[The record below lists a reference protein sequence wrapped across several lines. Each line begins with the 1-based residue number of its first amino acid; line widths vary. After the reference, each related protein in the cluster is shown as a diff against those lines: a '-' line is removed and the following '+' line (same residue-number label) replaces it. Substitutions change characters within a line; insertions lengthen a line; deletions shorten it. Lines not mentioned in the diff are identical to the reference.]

1 MNNISNNKIVK
12 NVLITGGA
20 GYIGSHVT
28 ETLLK
33 KNKKVFLVDN
43 LSTGHKKLINKK
55 AKFFK
60 LDIANKRGIKKIIE
74 KYKIDSIIHLAAH
87 LIIGEG
93 QKKPKKYYKNNV
105 LGTKK
110 LLEACKNSTV
120 KNFIF
125 SSTAAIY
132 KEGQYKVSENSIIK
146 PKSVYGKT
154 KIKAERLIMS
164 YAKKNKINYGILRY
178 FNIAGASPSGK
189 IGLINKKSDH
199 LFKNFSSEIMKKR
212 PKLKIYGSDYNT
224 TDGSCIR
231 DFIHVS
237 DIAQIHYLILEKI
250 NKLKISKILNC
261 GYNKGASVLK
271 VAKEFKKQSSKKVS
285 IVFTKRRKDD
295 LIKIIAT
302 NNKLKNFVKWT
313 PKFDNLSKI
322 VKSCII
328 WERKI
333 RLDEKL

>member
-1 MNNISNNKIVK
+1 MNNNSNNKIVK

-60 LDIANKRGIKKIIE
+60 LDIANKHGIKKIIE

-110 LLEACKNSTV
+110 LMEACKNSTV

-132 KEGQYKVSENSIIK
+132 KEGQYKVSENSMIK

-154 KIKAERLIMS
+154 KIKAENLIINF
-164 YAKKNKINYGILRY
+164 AKKNKINYGILRY

-212 PKLKIYGSDYNT
+212 PKLKIYGSDYKT
-224 TDGSCIR
+224 RDGSCIR

-261 GYNKGASVLK
+261 GYNKGISVLE
-271 VAKEFKKQSSKKVS
+271 VAKEFKKQSSKKVN
-285 IVFTKRRKDD
+285 IIFTKRRKDD
-295 LIKIIAT
+295 LIKIIAS
-302 NNKLKNFVKWT
+302 NKKLKNFVKWR

-333 RLDEKL
+333 R

>member
-1 MNNISNNKIVK
+1 MVNNI
-12 NVLITGGA
+12 LITGGA

-28 ETLLK
+28 EILLK
-33 KNKKVFLVDN
+33 KNKKVFLIDN
-43 LSTGHKKLINKK
+43 LSTGHRKLINLK

-60 LDIANKRGIKKIIE
+60 IDINNKKKVKKIIE
-74 KYKIDSIIHLAAH
+74 KYKIDSIIHLAAN

-93 QKKPKKYYKNNV
+93 QRKPKKYYKNNV

-110 LLEACKNSTV
+110 LLEACKNTTV

-132 KEGQYKVSENSIIK
+132 KEGQYKVSESSIKK

-154 KIKAERLIMS
+154 KIKAEKIITS
-164 YAKKNKINYGILRY
+164 FAKKNNINYGILRY
-178 FNIAGASPSGK
+178 FNIAGSSPSGK

-199 LFKNFSSEIMKKR
+199 LFKNFSIEIMKKK

-224 TDGSCIR
+224 KDGSCIR

-237 DIAQIHYLILEKI
+237 DIAEIHYLILEKI
-250 NKLKISKILNC
+250 DKLNISKILNC
-261 GYNKGASVLK
+261 GYNKGTSVIE
-271 VAKEFKKQSSKKVS
+271 VAKEFKKQSSKKVE
-285 IVFTKRRKDD
+285 IIFAKRRNND
-295 LIKIIAT
+295 LIKIIAS
-302 NNKLKNFVKWT
+302 NNKLKNFINWK
-313 PKFDNLSKI
+313 PKFNNLRKI

-328 WERKI
+328 WEK
-333 RLDEKL
+333 KLN

>member
-1 MNNISNNKIVK
+1 MNNNSINKIVK

-60 LDIANKRGIKKIIE
+60 LDIANKHGIKKIIE

-110 LLEACKNSTV
+110 LMEACKNSTV

-132 KEGQYKVSENSIIK
+132 KEGQYKVSENSMIK

-154 KIKAERLIMS
+154 KIKAENLIINF
-164 YAKKNKINYGILRY
+164 AKKNKINYGILRY

-212 PKLKIYGSDYNT
+212 PKLKIYGSDYKT
-224 TDGSCIR
+224 KDGSCIR

-261 GYNKGASVLK
+261 GYNKGISVLE
-271 VAKEFKKQSSKKVS
+271 VAKEFKKQSSKKVN
-285 IVFTKRRKDD
+285 IIFTKRRKDD
-295 LIKIIAT
+295 LIKIIAS
-302 NNKLKNFVKWT
+302 NNKLKNFVKWR

-333 RLDEKL
+333 R

>member
-1 MNNISNNKIVK
+1 MNNNSINKIVK

-60 LDIANKRGIKKIIE
+60 LDIANKHGIKKIIE

-110 LLEACKNSTV
+110 LMEACKNSSV

-132 KEGQYKVSENSIIK
+132 KEGQYKVSENSMIK

-154 KIKAERLIMS
+154 KIKAENLIINF
-164 YAKKNKINYGILRY
+164 AKKNKINYGILRY

-212 PKLKIYGSDYNT
+212 PKLKIYGSDYKT
-224 TDGSCIR
+224 KDGSCIR

-261 GYNKGASVLK
+261 GYNKGISVLE
-271 VAKEFKKQSSKKVS
+271 VAKEFKKQSSKKVN
-285 IVFTKRRKDD
+285 IIFTKRRKDD
-295 LIKIIAT
+295 LIKIIAS
-302 NNKLKNFVKWT
+302 NKKLKNFVKWR

-333 RLDEKL
+333 R

>member
-1 MNNISNNKIVK
+1 MNNNSNNKIVK

-110 LLEACKNSTV
+110 LMEACKNSTV

-132 KEGQYKVSENSIIK
+132 KEGQYKVSENSMIK

-154 KIKAERLIMS
+154 KIKAENLIINF
-164 YAKKNKINYGILRY
+164 AKKNKINYGILRY

-212 PKLKIYGSDYNT
+212 PKLKIYGSDYKT
-224 TDGSCIR
+224 KDGSCIR

-250 NKLKISKILNC
+250 NKLKISKVLNC
-261 GYNKGASVLK
+261 GYNKGISVLE
-271 VAKEFKKQSSKKVS
+271 VAKEFKKQSSKKVN
-285 IVFTKRRKDD
+285 IIFTKRRKDD
-295 LIKIIAT
+295 LIKIIAS
-302 NNKLKNFVKWT
+302 NKKLKNFVKWR

-333 RLDEKL
+333 R

>member
-1 MNNISNNKIVK
+1 MVK
-12 NVLITGGA
+12 NILITGGA
-20 GYIGSHVT
+20 GYIGSHVA
-28 ETLLK
+28 EIFLK

-55 AKFFK
+55 TKFFK
-60 LDIANKRGIKKIIE
+60 LDIANKFKIKKIIK
-74 KYKIDSIIHLAAH
+74 KYEIDSIIHLAAN

-110 LLEACKNSTV
+110 LLEACKNSMV

-132 KEGQYKVSENSIIK
+132 KEGQYKVSENSMIK

-154 KIKAERLIMS
+154 KIKAENLIINF
-164 YAKKNKINYGILRY
+164 AKKNKINYGILRY

-189 IGLINKKSDH
+189 IGLINKKSDN
-199 LFKNFSSEIMKKR
+199 LFKNFSSEILKKR
-212 PKLKIYGSDYNT
+212 PKLKIYGSDYKT
-224 TDGSCIR
+224 KDGSCIR
-231 DFIHVS
+231 DFIHVY

-261 GYNKGASVLK
+261 GYNKGISVLE
-271 VAKEFKKQSSKKVS
+271 VAKEFKKQSSKKVN
-285 IVFTKRRKDD
+285 IIFTKRRKDD
-295 LIKIIAT
+295 LIKIIAS
-302 NNKLKNFVKWT
+302 NNKLKNFVKWR

-333 RLDEKL
+333 R